1 VYAKRT
7 WVAVA
12 VGLIALAIPTSAGA
26 ATTVG
31 EASPLVSDCYPGDS
45 GLVQSQVAGPPDY
58 TVPFDGVLTSFT
70 AWVLS
75 PGAQLKLLVLNPPA
89 SGDLYNVAAK
99 SAFATSPAVGLST
112 FPVQVPA
119 RAGQEIAQFGT
130 PCYRDTTSSQDQQR
144 QYVGPE
150 PPQGS
155 EAPFSTLWTSQR
167 LVLSATLE
175 PDCDSDG
182 FGDETQD
189 PSLLGGD
196 CPLRARTLTFDA
208 NKNKVKKGKRVTLS
222 GRLTEL
228 LRQGECQA
236 TQTVE
241 LQRKKPS
248 QTSFTTV
255 EQLQTDA
262 AGSFSAKRKVKKT
275 FEYRTQVP
283 QTATCGGQVSNTE
296 KVKVKRKR

>member
-1 VYAKRT
+1 MHAKRT

-12 VGLIALAIPTSAGA
+12 VGLVALAIPTSAGA

-31 EASPLVSDCYPGDS
+31 ETSPLVSDCYPGDS

-144 QYVGPE
+144 QYVGQE

-155 EAPFSTLWTSQR
+155 DAPFSTLWTSQR

-189 PSLLGGD
+189 PSVLGGS
-196 CPLRARTLTFDA
+196 CPLRRRTLSLDA
-208 NKNKVKKGKRVTLS
+208 SKNKVKKGKKVKLS
-222 GRLTEL
+222 GQLTEL
-228 LRQGECQA
+228 VRQGECQA

-248 QTSFTTV
+248 QTVFATV
-255 EQLQTDA
+255 EQLQTTA
-262 AGSFSAKRKVKKT
+262 AGSFSTERKVKKT
-275 FEYRTQVP
+275 FEYRAVVIESAECQP
-283 QTATCGGQVSNTE
+283 GLSNSE
-296 KVKVKRKR
+296 KVKVKKKK